1 MPELGLNPAQ
11 REAVRYLDSPCLVIA
26 GAGSGKTRVI
36 TEKIMHLIDAG
47 HSPDRITAIT
57 FTNKAA
63 QEMAQRLRES
73 MASRRAQAA
82 LKPQNHASSRPR
94 ASGMAVSR
102 SKGKPLIC
110 TFHALGLQ
118 LLRQEGAAVGLKPQ
132 FSILDQEDALRLI
145 QELSANQDRKLARS
159 LAWQISQWKMM
170 GWGPDDVVQSDAD
183 PQVIALYRRYQA
195 SLSAYQS
202 VDFDDLI
209 RLGSLVLDD
218 PKRCAYWQSRIGYL
232 LVDEYQDTNRSQ
244 YALMRKLLA
253 PNQSF
258 TLVGDDDQSIYAWR
272 GASLENLRVLSSDYP
287 NLQVIKLEQNYR
299 SSQRILQAA
308 NGLIAAN
315 PKLYPKTLWTDR
327 SEGEALQCLM
337 HRDEFAEAES
347 VVQRLI
353 AHRFERKTLWGAYAI
368 LYRSNH
374 QAKLFEQML
383 RKEAI
388 PYRLSGGQ
396 SFFDRSEIRDLMAWL
411 RLLVNEDDD
420 PAFIRA
426 VSTPRRGIG
435 EQSLA
440 SLGHWASERRCSM
453 FAAIF
458 LPGLAERLGT
468 RALSLLQAFAQTIHR
483 FAWRAKKE
491 SAEPLL
497 AELLQAMSYQEHLQQ
512 LHEERAA
519 QTRWQYVL
527 DFQRWVSERDQK
539 DAMPLA
545 ERIQSLALLS
555 QLERREDQ
563 EGSLA
568 LSTIHA
574 AKGLEFDH
582 VVIVGCEEGLLPHSG
597 ADEEQAQE
605 TAGEQAGHHAH
616 GPRCEQSGVR
626 GKEDAATQ
634 QVIEE
639 RRLMYVAV
647 TRARKSLT
655 LSWAQE
661 RKRQRQLMKQ
671 SPSRFIEEMGL
682 NPLGDSLAKSASKD
696 QALGQLAQLRKLLVK
711 DRSTP

>member
-1 MPELGLNPAQ
+1 MRDLALNPAQ
-11 REAVRYLDSPCLVIA
+11 REAVHYLHSPCLVIA
-26 GAGSGKTRVI
+26 GAGSGKTKVI
-36 TEKIMHLIDAG
+36 TEKILHLIDLG
-47 HSPDRITAIT
+47 HSPERITAIT

-63 QEMAQRLRES
+63 QEMAQRLRDS
-73 MASRRAQAA
+73 MVIRRAQSDSAA
-82 LKPQNHASSRPR
+82 KSQTANGTGLAAGTKAPVRSRR
-94 ASGMAVSR
+94 
-102 SKGKPLIC
+102 KPLIC

-118 LLRQEGAAVGLKPQ
+118 LLRHEGATIGLKPQ
-132 FSILDQEDALRLI
+132 FSILDQDDALRLI
-145 QELSANQDRKLARS
+145 QDMTANQDKKLARN
-159 LAWQISQWKMM
+159 LAWQISQWKML
-170 GWGPDDVVQSDAD
+170 GWGPEALAQQVAD
-183 PQVIALYRRYQA
+183 PQVLALYRRYQA
-195 SLSAYQS
+195 ALSAYQS

-209 RLGSLVLDD
+209 RLATVVLED
-218 PKRCAYWQSRIGYL
+218 PQRRAYWQARIGYL

-244 YALMRKLLA
+244 YALMKKLLA
-253 PNQSF
+253 PGQSF
-258 TLVGDDDQSIYAWR
+258 TVVGDDDQSIYAWR
-272 GASLENLRVLSSDYP
+272 GASVDNLRLLASDYP
-287 NLQVIKLEQNYR
+287 NLAVIKLEQNYR

-315 PKLYPKTLWTDR
+315 PKLYPKTLWTVR
-327 SEGEALQCLM
+327 PEGEALQCIM

-353 AHRFERKTLWGAYAI
+353 AYRFERKTAWGAYAI

-374 QAKLFEQML
+374 QARLFEQML
-383 RKEAI
+383 RKEGI

-426 VSTPRRGIG
+426 VSTPKRGIG
-435 EQSLA
+435 EQSLTV
-440 SLGHWASERRCSM
+440 LGHWASERRCSM

-458 LPGLAERLGT
+458 LPGLASHLGT
-468 RALSLLQAFAQTIHR
+468 RPLALLQDFAQTINR

-491 SAEPLL
+491 SADPLL
-497 AELLQAMSYQEHLQQ
+497 AELLQAMDYQLHLQQ
-512 LHEERAA
+512 HHEERAA

-527 DFQRWVSERDQK
+527 DFQRWVSERDQQE
-539 DAMPLA
+539 AMPLA

-563 EGSLA
+563 EASLA

-574 AKGLEFDH
+574 AKRLEFDH
-582 VVIVGCEEGLLPHSG
+582 VVIAGCEEGLLPHLGPEEDQASASG
-597 ADEEQAQE
+597 SSIQASE
-605 TAGEQAGHHAH
+605 SGSSIQASASRSSMGL
-616 GPRCEQSGVR
+616 V
-626 GKEDAATQ
+626 DDQ

-661 RKRQRQLMKQ
+661 RKKQRQLFKQ
-671 SPSRFIEEMGL
+671 MPSRFIEEMGL
-682 NPLGDSLAKSASKD
+682 NPREDSLAKTASKH
-696 QALGQLAQLRKLLVK
+696 QALDQVAQLRKLLLKTKV
-711 DRSTP
+711 